1 MSGATSP
8 SKPSGSGK
16 SSASERKPVRIRDQ
30 VLALD
35 VKRVADWIAALVKTI
50 KASRTYPANNP
61 TLHKFQVELESRTW
75 SCLKEVGD
83 IVLSVQQFDLLY
95 ENYSVYHNADRN
107 DSLAFRFY
115 GDGVREITFREGL
128 EPHELR
134 GFLDVVKRAVET
146 AQVQDDVVTLLW
158 ERDFRHITYYFIPLE
173 DLTEESGRIAY
184 PLYAEEQ
191 EGEGGGIPWPMAVFE
206 DSNEVEMTAGPGGPS
221 PSTAPPSGVTVAGPS
236 AGDAPALDVPMHE
249 RSDDWIPAVE
259 MAPGWH
265 EATGIQFTLTDEEN
279 SSLEATIQDELS
291 RPLADEV
298 LQIVATIL
306 GIEETTAGFLDSA
319 SAFQRFI
326 ELAIEEGDVAR
337 ANDLTARL
345 RAVAANKAKERA
357 EFSGLA
363 EQVIREIG
371 RQSFLGQMAPTLNAH
386 GGIDPGVLT
395 NFLVQLGPSAAPA
408 ICDLLGQV
416 NQMKYRRALCDS
428 LAISCKDEVEVL
440 IERLNDSRWY
450 VIRNIVYVLGKIA
463 HQGVERA
470 LDRALHHED
479 VRVRK
484 EAVRALGNIESSTS
498 RAYLVS
504 AFRDPDSGVR
514 VQAAMTLAQKR
525 DERSAQSLLNVIQ
538 SSDFARR
545 DTAERQSFF
554 EALGRSGSD
563 TLVPKLAG
571 LLTRGAGFLLFRSGN
586 EEERLHAALALAWL
600 GTPAALAVLNREIGS
615 KRDNIRKAVETALAA
630 VRNAA
635 LRSESPAGD
644 EAQDVSEE
652 QK

>member
-1 MSGATSP
+1 MSSATSS
-8 SKPSGSGK
+8 SKSSASGK
-16 SSASERKPVRIRDQ
+16 SSANERKPDRIRDQ

-35 VKRVADWIAALVKTI
+35 VKRVADWIAALVRTI
-50 KASRTYPANNP
+50 KASRTYPSNNP

-83 IVLSVQQFDLLY
+83 IVLTVQQFDLLY

-184 PLYAEEQ
+184 PLDAEEE
-191 EGEGGGIPWPMAVFE
+191 EGENGGIPWPMSVFE
-206 DSNEVEMTAGPGGPS
+206 EGEDVEMTLGHGAA
-221 PSTAPPSGVTVAGPS
+221 TPPSEVTAAEPS
-236 AGDAPALDVPMHE
+236 IGGAPALDVPMHE
-249 RSDDWIPAVE
+249 RSDDWVPAVE
-259 MAPGWH
+259 TAPGWH
-265 EATGIQFTLTDEEN
+265 ETSGIQFTMTEEEN
-279 SSLEATIQDELS
+279 ASLESTIQDELS
-291 RPLADEV
+291 RPLPDEV
-298 LQIVATIL
+298 LEIVATIL
-306 GIEETTAGFLDSA
+306 AAEESTAGFLDSA

-337 ANDLTARL
+337 ANNLTARL
-345 RAVAANKAKERA
+345 RAVAASKAKDRA

-371 RQSFLGQMAPTLNAH
+371 RPSFLGQMAPTLNAH
-386 GGIDPGVLT
+386 SGIDPGILT

-416 NQMKYRRALCDS
+416 NQMKYRRALCES

-504 AFRDPDSGVR
+504 AFRDQDSGVR
-514 VQAAMTLAQKR
+514 VQAAMTLAGKR
-525 DERSAQSLLNVIQ
+525 DERSAQSLLVVIQ
-538 SSDFARR
+538 SSDFAKR
-545 DTAERQSFF
+545 DTSERQSFF
-554 EALGRSGSD
+554 EALGRCGSD
-563 TLVPKLAG
+563 YLVPRLAG
-571 LLTRGAGFLLFRSGN
+571 MLTRGGGFLVFRSGN

-600 GTPAALAVLNREIGS
+600 GTPGALSVLNREITS

-635 LRSESPAGD
+635 LRTESDGGD
-644 EAQDVSEE
+644 EVQETSEV
-652 QK
+652 QP